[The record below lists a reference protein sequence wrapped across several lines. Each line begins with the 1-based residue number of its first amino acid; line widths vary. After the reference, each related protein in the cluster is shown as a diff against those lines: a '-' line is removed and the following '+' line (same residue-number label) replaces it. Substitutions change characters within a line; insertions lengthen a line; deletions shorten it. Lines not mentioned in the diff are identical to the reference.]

1 MVKVAKVKNVKNH
14 FVVAILKTYK
24 SVYILPRV
32 TNPV

>member
-1 MVKVAKVKNVKNH
+1 MVKVAKVKNVKKH
-14 FVVAILKTYK
+14 IVVAILK